1 MDAMDIAPRDIPA
14 DELQDTIRSVRSNL
28 ATAGETPFLRR
39 DPYRLV
45 LAGLGDVLGVFG
57 KSITRWER
65 AVADVI
71 AARDPLPKADR
82 DALKVELIT
91 AVEDGAFRGMRK
103 EAQRM
108 LRTFDRAQARNTGLA
123 VGGAFVLGG
132 LSAWALLA
140 TLHWGEVATINRA
153 LDTLQAAA
161 VSSRPT
167 DAVVWLKLMQN
178 NDITQALAGCADP
191 RSQDGRAACNLPIW
205 LGPAPQPKGK

>member
-1 MDAMDIAPRDIPA
+1 MDIARDMPSDDFQMAIKDA
-14 DELQDTIRSVRSNL
+14 QTTLQQ
-28 ATAGETPFLRR
+28 AGETLTPR
-39 DPYRLV
+39 DPQRLI
-45 LAGLGDVLGVFG
+45 LAGLSHLLGVLGR
-57 KSITRWER
+57 STTRWER
-65 AVADVI
+65 AVADII
-71 AARDPLPKADR
+71 AARNPISNNTKA
-82 DALKVELIT
+82 ELIT

-108 LRTFDRAQARNTGLA
+108 LRTFDRRLSIMVALS
-123 VGGAFVLGG
+123 VGGAFILGG

-153 LDTLQAAA
+153 LDRLQAAA

-178 NDITQALAGCADP
+178 NDITQAMAGCTDL
-191 RSQDGRAACNLPIW
+191 RSHDGRAACNLPIW